1 MVSTHPPSSSHGCW
15 DSKSSEVELRSRTS
29 AATVGV
35 PSFEARLRSPGMR
48 LDTAP
53 ARVARPCGGV
63 RGGGVGR
70 AARTVTRAGTTGGGA
85 GDRVFTTRAGTLA
98 GGARS
103 LSTST
108 NFDSAA
114 GSNFSTSSTSL
125 SSSSSY
131 TPSLSSSS
139 SSFSGDAGGP
149 GSSSSSSKS
158 SGLSSNASAA
168 AEMASG
174 SRAPR
179 RCVTRR
185 GPSIRTVP
193 TSGTTDRY
201 VFHSTDP
208 PPSIASSTSSS
219 SSSTTSILVRGL
231 LAPVLMRRLARN
243 DDDLW
248 SLDVAATATKATAAP
263 MTTST
268 SVRAVS
274 LTCASS
280 VSSGKNV
287 RAPADVRE
295 MSARRAPA
303 PVASAALVLDQMPT
317 AAAS

>member
-1 MVSTHPPSSSHGCW
+1 M
-15 DSKSSEVELRSRTS
+15 
-29 AATVGV
+29 
-35 PSFEARLRSPGMR
+35 
-48 LDTAP
+48 
-53 ARVARPCGGV
+53 
-63 RGGGVGR
+63 
-70 AARTVTRAGTTGGGA
+70 
-85 GDRVFTTRAGTLA
+85 
-98 GGARS
+98 
-103 LSTST
+103 STST

-131 TPSLSSSS
+131 SCSPSFSSSS

-174 SRAPR
+174 NLAPR

-208 PPSIASSTSSS
+208 PSIASSSS

-243 DDDLW
+243 DDGLW

-274 LTCASS
+274 LTCTSS

>member
-48 LDTAP
+48 LVP

-63 RGGGVGR
+63 RGGGVGL

-114 GSNFSTSSTSL
+114 GSNFSTSSTS
-125 SSSSSY
+125 SSSYSY
-131 TPSLSSSS
+131 TPSFSSS

-208 PPSIASSTSSS
+208 PSIASSSS

-231 LAPVLMRRLARN
+231 LAPVLTRRLARN

-280 VSSGKNV
+280 VCSGKNV

>member
-1 MVSTHPPSSSHGCW
+1 M
-15 DSKSSEVELRSRTS
+15 
-29 AATVGV
+29 
-35 PSFEARLRSPGMR
+35 
-48 LDTAP
+48 
-53 ARVARPCGGV
+53 
-63 RGGGVGR
+63 
-70 AARTVTRAGTTGGGA
+70 
-85 GDRVFTTRAGTLA
+85 
-98 GGARS
+98 
-103 LSTST
+103 STST

-114 GSNFSTSSTSL
+114 GSNFLTSSTS
-125 SSSSSY
+125 SSSY
-131 TPSLSSSS
+131 SCSPSPSSSS
-139 SSFSGDAGGP
+139 SSSSSGDAGGP

-193 TSGTTDRY
+193 TSGTADRY

-208 PPSIASSTSSS
+208 PSIASPTS

-231 LAPVLMRRLARN
+231 SAPVLTRRLARN

-248 SLDVAATATKATAAP
+248 SRDVAATATKATAAP